1 MSGAT
6 LHAITCPAC
15 AHPDVMPL
23 YETVNAERWPAA
35 RDALRAGSF
44 HRHPCAG
51 CGLSLTV
58 ERPLLYI
65 DPARGQWIHCL
76 PDAEHVD
83 WQHHAEALD
92 RVFADNFDPT
102 RRPPAVAALGATL
115 RPELVFG
122 LAALRERVLAADAGL
137 DPALIE
143 VLKLDLLRARPE
155 LMRHPDHALVL
166 EAAADDHLLF
176 AALAP
181 DADPVVLRVERRLL
195 EPLIADRARLAL
207 LWPAL
212 FNGPW
217 RSIRRYRLTAPAALG
232 ATAT

>member
-15 AHPDVMPL
+15 AYADVMPL
-23 YETVNAERWPAA
+23 YETVNTDRWPAA
-35 RDALRAGSF
+35 RDALRAGTF

-76 PDAEHVD
+76 PDAEHVH
-83 WQHHAEALD
+83 WERHAEALA
-92 RVFADNFDPT
+92 RVFADAFDPT

-122 LAALRERVLAADAGL
+122 LAALRERVIAADADL
-137 DPALIE
+137 DPTLIE
-143 VLKLDLLRARPE
+143 RLKLDLLLARPE

-166 EAAADDHLLF
+166 EAAAADHLLF

-181 DADPVVLRVERRLL
+181 DADPVVIRVDRRLL
-195 EPLIADRARLAL
+195 EPLTADRARLATT
-207 LWPAL
+207 WPAL
-212 FNGPW
+212 FDGPW
-217 RSIRRYRLTAPAALG
+217 RSIQRYRLTAPAALG
-232 ATAT
+232 ATPT

>member
-1 MSGAT
+1 
-6 LHAITCPAC
+6 
-15 AHPDVMPL
+15 MPL

-35 RDALRAGSF
+35 RDALRAGTL

-51 CGLSLTV
+51 CGLSLSV

-65 DPARGQWIHCL
+65 DPTRGQWIHCL
-76 PDAEHVD
+76 PDADHVD

-92 RVFADNFDPT
+92 RVFADAFDPVS
-102 RRPPAVAALGATL
+102 RPPAVVALGATL

-143 VLKLDLLRARPE
+143 LLKLDLLLARPE

-166 EAAADDHLLF
+166 EAATAHHLLL

-181 DADPVVLRVERRLL
+181 DATPVVLRVERHLL
-195 EPLIADRARLAL
+195 EPLVAARARLAMT
-207 LWPAL
+207 WPAL
-212 FNGPW
+212 FDGPW

-232 ATAT
+232 ATPT